1 MSEAKRCRRAVATS
15 VETLPADLF
24 YLMMTFVGDSMNE
37 FVTYTRVS
45 HAFRRAIHSTTML
58 SRLRWDVRNPLKIRF
73 IPAMMSTKVHHVRM
87 KKSHATL
94 DNLSYVPQLRVLDLS
109 SYNSHLKD
117 EHITAV
123 QELSFLH
130 TINVTGNRSLTN
142 LDMLEDM
149 PSLRRLIAMNC
160 PGLTRLPRMPSLTTL
175 CIENSYGFKDLQ
187 VLALMPNLE
196 ELRLQLHCV
205 DKALFDLMPVGLRKL
220 KVAYCP
226 NLTDNG
232 LHYLARLANLT
243 DLNLGGCSEIES
255 LRNLVSL
262 APHLEKLDVSMCKA
276 LRNLDGLSAFKSL
289 RLLYAPFT
297 PLGSKV
303 SLEGLVSLEELEFSS
318 KELTMICFP
327 HPLPKMHTI
336 TLHCPLLQH
345 MVGVHNASNVCK
357 LDLSN
362 SRLVDN
368 ALLGKLQ
375 PLSRL
380 QNLDLQGCLLVT
392 FIGLELLP
400 RTLTRL
406 ILKDCVH
413 VCDVAMER
421 LSRFSALKRLDLQK
435 CTKIS
440 DEGFHELSAL
450 KAVRY
455 LNLSFCVK
463 LTDTGMFALSK
474 LAHLRVLRL
483 AGCRKVTDLGLRA
496 LSHLTE
502 LQSLDFNRCKRL
514 DTLKPLRSLTSL
526 RYIDLS
532 GCVKLT
538 DDSLR
543 NLSLC
548 IDLETIRTTHC
559 KLVSKSFVD
568 TRRKEIARARAL

>member
-1 MSEAKRCRRAVATS
+1 MATS

-24 YLMMTFVGDSMNE
+24 YFMMTFVGDSMNE

-87 KKSHATL
+87 KSNATL

-123 QELSFLH
+123 QDLSFLH
-130 TINVTGNRSLTN
+130 TINFTGNRYITN
-142 LDMLEDM
+142 LDVLEDM
-149 PSLRRLIAMNC
+149 PSLRHLIAVDC
-160 PGLTRLPRMPSLTTL
+160 PGLTRLPLMPNLRTL
-175 CIENSYGFKDLQ
+175 SIENSYGFKDLQ

-196 ELRLQLHCV
+196 ELRLQLQHV

-232 LHYLARLANLT
+232 LHYLARLTNLT
-243 DLNLGGCSEIES
+243 DLSLCGCSDIES
-255 LRNLVSL
+255 LRNLVSV
-262 APHLEKLDVSMCKA
+262 APQLEKLNISLCKA
-276 LRNLDGLSAFKSL
+276 LRNLDGLSTFKSL
-289 RLLYAPFT
+289 RFLHAATST

-303 SLEGLVSLEELEFSS
+303 SLEGLVSLEELKFSS

-327 HPLPKMHTI
+327 HPLPKLHTI
-336 TLHCPLLQH
+336 SLQYCPLLQH

-357 LDLSN
+357 LDLSG

-375 PLSRL
+375 PLSHL
-380 QNLDLQGCLLVT
+380 QNLDLRDCLLVT
-392 FIGLELLP
+392 FIGLALLP
-400 RTLTRL
+400 RTLKRL

-421 LSRFSALKRLDLQK
+421 LSRFSALKRLDLQN

-450 KAVRY
+450 KTVRY
-455 LNLSFCVK
+455 LNLSYCVK

-474 LAHLRVLRL
+474 LVHLRVLRL

-502 LQSLDFNRCKRL
+502 LQSLDFTRCKRL

-526 RYIDLS
+526 RYINLS
-532 GCVKLT
+532 SCVKLT

-548 IDLETIRTTHC
+548 IDLETIQTTHC
-559 KLVSKSFVD
+559 KLVSKNFEN
-568 TRRKEIARARAL
+568 TRRMEIARAL